1 MNEIFGVNPV
11 EGGAWTLVTIAVLM
25 VLTGRLIPRRT
36 YDDMVADR
44 DNWRSAFHSSE
55 EVRRMESKQ
64 VEDLLAVAEVGG
76 RILSALPKPGEPAEE
91 VGDGNALDQAHPR
104 TRT

>member
-1 MNEIFGVNPV
+1 MTELFGVNPV
-11 EGGAWTLVTIAVLM
+11 EGGAWALVTIAVLM

-44 DNWRSAFHSSE
+44 DNWRQAFHTSE

-64 VEDLLAVAEVGG
+64 VEDLLGVAEVGG
-76 RILSALPKPGEPAEE
+76 RILNALPRPGESAEE
-91 VGDGNALDQAHPR
+91 VGDGDAVDQAHPR